1 MDPIT
6 TQLDYGTSGP
16 EVKKLQE
23 FLMSQGFDIPFGA
36 TGNFFDET
44 LAALQ
49 AYQTAKGIV
58 SSGDEILLEETDYK
72 RLKEAMDVLEGL
84 SKSHIEFV
92 TRVFEAE
99 EVEIE
104 EKKVNSK

>member
-1 MDPIT
+1 M
-6 TQLDYGTSGP
+6 
-16 EVKKLQE
+16 KKINLTPYE
-23 FLMSQGFDIPFGA
+23 IEGLNEKGEPAKIPFNMRESLVNILF
-36 TGNFFDET
+36 TEKLKLNPVRLLEQNK
-44 LAALQ
+44 LAEKLM
-49 AYQTAKGIV
+49 

-99 EVEIE
+99 EVEIA
-104 EKKVNSK
+104 EKKG